1 MFVGS
6 TGGTPAARVVYLA
19 DGTKV
24 SSLGSDAA
32 GLVYRGSF
40 VYRRTADGAQSVE
53 SVAHD
58 EGRMLAVQGAS
69 GTEFIDTWHV
79 RGESRYARWTIPDPL
94 ADKYHNT
101 SPYAF
106 CNNNPVNFVDPF
118 GMDCYSTIEEI
129 EDENGKKSQV
139 TRYHWTEAKSQEEL
153 YGLGIEGTYLGEA
166 VVVFNGYYD
175 ERLGKDGKLTGEG
188 AKVASVSIY
197 GINGSDDI
205 KSYHGLSVS
214 SNPDKYPM
222 LVDGEYKLFHQ
233 QMAKSVYG
241 KGSLTYRVSDIR
253 GNLELNPVGG
263 YNKATKTTTMTE
275 IFSTVQTVMEEQNTP
290 Q

>member
-1 MFVGS
+1 
-6 TGGTPAARVVYLA
+6 
-19 DGTKV
+19 
-24 SSLGSDAA
+24 
-32 GLVYRGSF
+32 
-40 VYRRTADGAQSVE
+40 
-53 SVAHD
+53 
-58 EGRMLAVQGAS
+58 
-69 GTEFIDTWHV
+69 
-79 RGESRYARWTIPDPL
+79 
-94 ADKYHNT
+94 
-101 SPYAF
+101 
-106 CNNNPVNFVDPF
+106 
-118 GMDCYSTIEEI
+118 MDWYSTIEEI

-139 TRYHWTEAKSQEEL
+139 TRYHWTDAKSQEEL

-188 AKVASVSIY
+188 AKAASVSIY

-233 QMAKSVYG
+233 QMAESVYG
-241 KGSLTYRVSDIR
+241 KDLLTYRVSDIR

-263 YNKATKTTTMTE
+263 YNKATKTTTMIE
-275 IFSTVQTVMEEQNTP
+275 IFFHRTNSDGGAKYASVGCLVIDGREWKNVEKQLGKSKNIYLKLTLK
-290 Q
+290 

>member
-1 MFVGS
+1 M
-6 TGGTPAARVVYLA
+6 
-19 DGTKV
+19 
-24 SSLGSDAA
+24 
-32 GLVYRGSF
+32 
-40 VYRRTADGAQSVE
+40 
-53 SVAHD
+53 
-58 EGRMLAVQGAS
+58 
-69 GTEFIDTWHV
+69 

-233 QMAKSVYG
+233 QMAESVYG